1 MRFESNIMEKSLYN
15 EYYNKI
21 ALVQRKVQQ
30 KGNLIRP
37 DISLYGELKRIKIIL
52 QMFWL
57 MRLTA
62 MTKRKHQFS
71 SCRWNIVLEVAKK

>member
-15 EYYNKI
+15 EYDNKI

-37 DISLYGELKRIKIIL
+37 DISLYGELKRI
-52 QMFWL
+52 
-57 MRLTA
+57 
-62 MTKRKHQFS
+62 
-71 SCRWNIVLEVAKK
+71 

>member
-30 KGNLIRP
+30 MGNLIRP
-37 DISLYGELKRIKIIL
+37 DISLYGELKRI
-52 QMFWL
+52 
-57 MRLTA
+57 
-62 MTKRKHQFS
+62 
-71 SCRWNIVLEVAKK
+71 